1 MKWFLKFIIPML
13 LLIIPI
19 ALLAQQIDEVRMDLQ
34 VNLFLKILRY
44 DRNISKRGANG
55 LKLGVLYNP
64 ASKKSTKAFT
74 DFQEQFNQIESRT
87 INDIQIFLVPIK
99 GYEELTKSIKSYG
112 VNIVYIAPGFDSNLS
127 DVLNVCKSNSV
138 LTLTGVPKY
147 AEKGVAVGL
156 GIKMKRPQIIIN
168 NSVAKEVG
176 ANFSADILKLAKVIK

>member
-13 LLIIPI
+13 ILMIPF
-19 ALLAQQIDEVRMDLQ
+19 ALAAQQIDEVRMDLQ

-44 DRNISKRGANG
+44 DRNISKRGEGG

-64 ASKKSTKAFT
+64 ASTKSTKAFA
-74 DFQEQFNQIESRT
+74 DFKKEFDQVESRT
-87 INDIQIFLVPIK
+87 INKIQIFLVPIK
-99 GYEELTKSIKSYG
+99 GYEELEKSIKNYD
-112 VNIVYIAPGFDSNLS
+112 VNIVYIAPGFDSKLS
-127 DVLNVCKSNSV
+127 DILNICKSNSV

-156 GIKMKRPQIIIN
+156 GIKMKKPQIIIN
-168 NSVAKEVG
+168 NSIAKEVG